1 MEENKVEKNTG
12 VFIRQVL
19 HVLRRNLWLML
30 AVIILVAGCGIG
42 YSYVRKPEYTA
53 NIRISFTV
61 VGKESETIGENI
73 QYINTI
79 VDFVDEGVVV
89 DRANAYYIKWVD
101 NYKQNGKGV
110 QEFYQDYQRVGA
122 GVSNELF
129 DKYDRIDTLSADKF
143 IHASSI
149 ITLTKQNAQ
158 DTNWIFQIGY
168 TDKNAQD
175 ALEKVYILALAY
187 EHEIEGGEYFKINVS
202 IENLG
207 YDGLSLDIA
216 KRTIV
221 IVSIILGIVLA
232 IIIVYLKNLLDNT
245 IKDKAELE
253 RITNV
258 QNIGCIELIEEVKNG
273 K

>member
-12 VFIRQVL
+12 GFIRQVL
-19 HVLRRNLWLML
+19 YVLRKNVWLML
-30 AVIILVAGCGIG
+30 AVIIVVTGCGIG

-53 NIRISFTV
+53 NIRVSFTV
-61 VGKESETIGENI
+61 VGNNSETIGENM
-73 QYINTI
+73 QYITTI

-101 NYKQNGKGV
+101 DYKQEGKTV
-110 QEFYQDYQRVGA
+110 QEFYQDYQRVGTGIA
-122 GVSNELF
+122 NELF
-129 DKYDRIDTLSADKF
+129 DKYDRVDTLSADKF
-143 IHASSI
+143 IYSSSI
-149 ITLTKQNAQ
+149 ITLTKQNEQ

-168 TDKNAQD
+168 TDKLSQD
-175 ALEKVYILALAY
+175 AVEKVYILALAY

-207 YDGLSLDIA
+207 FDGISLDMS

-221 IVSIILGIVLA
+221 IIALALGIILS

-245 IKDKAELE
+245 IKDKEELE

-258 QNIGCIELIEEVKNG
+258 QNIGCIELVEEVKNG

>member
-1 MEENKVEKNTG
+1 M
-12 VFIRQVL
+12 
-19 HVLRRNLWLML
+19 
-30 AVIILVAGCGIG
+30 
-42 YSYVRKPEYTA
+42 
-53 NIRISFTV
+53 
-61 VGKESETIGENI
+61 
-73 QYINTI
+73 
-79 VDFVDEGVVV
+79 
-89 DRANAYYIKWVD
+89 
-101 NYKQNGKGV
+101 
-110 QEFYQDYQRVGA
+110 
-122 GVSNELF
+122 
-129 DKYDRIDTLSADKF
+129 
-143 IHASSI
+143 
-149 ITLTKQNAQ
+149 TKQNEQ

-207 YDGLSLDIA
+207 FDGISIDMSKKTIIIIA
-216 KRTIV
+216 V
-221 IVSIILGIVLA
+221 ALGIVLA